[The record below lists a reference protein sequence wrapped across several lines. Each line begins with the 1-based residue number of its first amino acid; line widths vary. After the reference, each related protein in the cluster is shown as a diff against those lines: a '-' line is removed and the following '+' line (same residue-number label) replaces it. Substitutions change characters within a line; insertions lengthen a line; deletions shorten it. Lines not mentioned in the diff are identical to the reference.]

1 MWQSGGNVYDL
12 ISPEKQ
18 FIKLYMYYNYKHA
31 NTCTKRL
38 LWRIFSVLYI
48 SELRCSFLQFTH
60 SFWKLEKKKDY
71 IKKKKVKRKYFWRKE
86 IKRVAR
92 RPSLPTT
99 PQRSAVRQLSTNK
112 SSGRGPCRRFQQHSG
127 IKKKQGYSYRKRR
140 KTTSFC
146 LPHPILQTSTVQ
158 CQETTSSQQ
167 ERKSQVSSQSPVFF
181 TLPLWPR
188 RGTYSLNC

>member
-99 PQRSAVRQLSTNK
+99 PQRSAVGQLSTNK

-127 IKKKQGYSYRKRR
+127 IKKNKDIHTGREGR
-140 KTTSFC
+140 
-146 LPHPILQTSTVQ
+146 LPHFVCLIPFSKPALFSARRQ
-158 CQETTSSQQ
+158 
-167 ERKSQVSSQSPVFF
+167 
-181 TLPLWPR
+181 LPLNR
-188 RGTYSLNC
+188 KGRAK